1 MLRRFFV
8 PVLTLVL
15 LTLVG
20 WYLFGTREI
29 APPLV
34 SKPPAD
40 GGALKSSPPNLKPAP
55 TAAPAVF
62 GTREANP
69 EVKAQP
75 TPYIAPQK
83 PADLAATTERAR
95 LLQDARILQERA
107 TPPDAQ
113 GNFTKKR
120 VVEAKFKYPF
130 LRIEE
135 SWKRDAATGVETMQ
149 EQKVMVADHFLLT
162 LKDGVTAGE
171 LQTVLD
177 GLGGKVRRHLPN
189 SQVYIVETGSSD
201 LDLYDIKL
209 RDFRLSGAAM
219 QIVEPDYVVFA
230 SLTPNDPSFSSLWG
244 MNNTGQSGGV
254 GDADI
259 DAPEAWD
266 VARGSSAVVVG
277 IIDTGIDHTHPDLAA
292 NMWLNAGE
300 IPGNGIDDDGNGYID
315 DMRGWD
321 FVSNDNDPADDHY
334 HGTHCAGTIGA
345 VGDNGIGVA
354 GVCHTVRLMALKFL
368 SGSGGGSTS
377 DAIEAVL
384 YATANHVTLTS
395 NSWGGGGYSQTLKN
409 AIDAAGTAGILFV
422 AAAGNSGINTDL
434 SASYPASYDSANII
448 SVAASDNADVLA
460 SFTNY
465 GATTVDLAAPGVS
478 IYSTSPGG
486 GYRTLS
492 GTSMACPH
500 VAGACALIKSAR
512 PAMNWSDIK
521 SSLMNNVDGVAGM
534 TGKVAAN
541 GRMNL
546 ARALIIASEPYVT
559 LTALQAS
566 DSGLQG
572 GAGNND
578 GVLNSGEDITLA
590 VTLKN
595 VGAKTA
601 KGAASMLTVTSAG
614 NKVTVLQG
622 SKSWGDLAVGG
633 TASTGGTPFLI
644 RIAADTPTPHVFSLI
659 LNTTD
664 TDGHSWTSQAQ
675 LTVFTSSTV
684 SGRVTAVTGGSGI
697 AAALINYTGTS
708 TGSVVAAAD
717 GTYSVKLT
725 DGTYEFRAT
734 APGYNPSASTS
745 VTVPPNPA
753 AVDFALGKSR
763 IQVAPSTLAST
774 QYEDA
779 VATKTLTLTNNGDQP
794 LTFDVNSVPR
804 SSVLSL
810 DPGTASIQAP
820 PILGVLDAAAETQPA
835 GVKQLMRIASGS
847 TPLPFSDSFESG
859 TLSGWASGSG
869 AGTREIVST
878 TAASGS
884 KSFHYNYQGSTDH
897 FHGINRD
904 FSPGSKPKNISFWV
918 KSGSTTTHDGY
929 FVLTDG
935 TYGDDLIWFF
945 ARGSGCFYVNGD
957 VGGDETFSYQAN
969 VWYHVEFQDLDW
981 TAKNFD
987 YYVNGTLVKANIPFR
1002 NAAYVDEV
1010 SQLWLYNFSTGSEA
1024 WWDDIRM
1031 MDSSLSWLSQTPT
1044 GATLAPGQS
1053 TTLTVTFDATG
1064 KLAGDY
1070 LGQIDISSNDPANPV
1085 VSVPVTMT
1093 VQQQPNTPPV
1103 ADAQTVTLNE
1113 DAQAVITLTGSDA
1126 DGNALTAQI
1135 QTLPIQGSLYQ
1146 TSDGTSLGERIATA
1160 PAIVSNSAKKVIFVP
1175 PPNAN
1180 GTPFASFQFVLN
1192 DKRSQSTA
1200 ATVTLN
1206 VTAVNDLPVAFNDF
1220 ASGLPAQTITPITV
1234 LANDIDPDGQ
1244 TLTVSS
1250 FTQGLK
1256 GTVASNGDGTLSFMP
1271 NGSFTSGEDSFTYT
1285 INDGAGGTSSATVTV
1300 AVGLLAAGPWPM
1312 MGRDAAH
1319 TGFYPGSL
1327 NGQTLS
1333 QAWTLQVAPQALNQV
1348 SIAEGKVF
1356 ATPDIYF
1363 NETQL
1368 SAVDLTTGTLA
1379 WKKLWPVQAR
1389 SLNGPAYFGGVL
1401 YVQRGN
1407 HSSDSQLW
1415 ALNATDGSTK
1425 WNTPFSAQ
1433 WEEYLPP
1440 TVTDTS
1446 VFTAGGSYGGTY
1458 GYNRTTGSQ
1467 LFFTSLDQYD
1477 GWTPSFYNGKAY
1489 SFVTGKF
1496 RQHNPTLGTIDWTLD
1511 LTWNWNGYTMGRT
1524 MAIASGAAFVVN
1536 NRSPSNELVCIDLTT
1551 QAVRWRVQTGF
1562 AAATP
1567 AVAGSSVYAFDA
1579 AGNVQA
1585 YDITSGA
1592 LLRTYTTGIGT
1603 SGLYQPIV
1611 TNDTL
1616 FACSS
1621 TSTAIHTL
1629 STGTK
1634 TQTIAAG
1641 GIPSLSN
1648 SYLLLAGTDGVLR
1661 CYAVMGANTAP
1672 VATALAA
1679 TCVEDQSVTLTLP
1692 GTDANNNPLVGLIT
1706 TLPAKGT
1713 LYQTADGVQ
1722 VGDPITLVPVVV
1734 KNPQRQVIYRPAPDG
1749 FGTAYTTFKFKV
1761 NDGTISSAD
1770 ATATINVTNVNDAP
1784 LAIDDTVYLRAGS
1797 PLTAY
1802 LPTANDIDADGEA
1815 LQIVS
1820 FTAPSKGALT
1830 QNGDGSLRYVPQA
1843 DLTEGTDNFQYTLQD
1858 GAGARSTGNVQVLV
1872 SASYGKEWA
1881 QYGNG
1886 ADHTGR
1892 YPGSLGTQPWIQRWE
1907 YASSIAMTPLAVAGG
1922 KVFVAPTNSINES
1935 SYLIA
1940 LNEST
1945 GAEVWRV
1952 KMAAGG
1958 VNPPSY
1964 YQGKVYIQH
1973 TVSND
1978 YRVRAF
1984 DAANGTA
1991 LWNSAYSSQGYRHYS
2006 PAVSDLGLYINGGTY
2021 GGIYGFDPTT
2031 GTQKFY
2037 NATLAQYDRWTPAI
2051 YNGQV
2056 YSFVEGK
2063 LSRHHPET
2071 GVSQWTQDLG
2081 WNWSGWSM
2089 DRTVCLDSG
2098 KAYVVTNSST
2108 GGDLVCVDLA
2118 VPAVAWRVSGTF
2130 TGTPAIS
2137 NGILYAC
2144 SGGVVKAFNAST
2156 GRSVADYTAGTE
2168 TGLNGAPVV
2177 SNDLLLIGSSSKT
2190 YIFNQATRALIQT
2203 LNFGSQIA
2211 VANDLLY
2218 LSGTDNKVHVYG
2230 RSVPTNLIPVAQAA
2244 QVGILEEAE
2253 AAIKLEGTDGNG
2265 EALSYVVR
2273 TLPAQGT
2280 LYQTT
2285 DGLTKG
2291 AVINQA
2297 PAQVLNSTGVI
2308 IYQAPLNVFGAAA
2321 GSFTFTAHD
2330 QIASSA
2336 PATITVNITPVND
2349 PPVAIADVVALR
2361 PGESL
2366 AGFQP
2371 QANDRDPDGD
2381 VLKVVSYTQ
2390 GASGQVTQSADGTLQ
2405 YVPSAGFTSGTD
2417 TFTYTISDAASA
2429 QATASVSI
2437 VLSTTLGRSWP
2448 TFGAGP
2454 DHTGFLPIRLG
2465 TAAFTQR
2472 WQTNLT
2478 KSAHQ
2483 LAVSD
2488 GKVFASLQVYFQD
2501 SSLVAL
2507 DSSSGGELWRSNFTQ
2522 AAYMNPPTWFNG
2534 SVYMQYAYS
2543 SSSKLY
2549 SLNATSGATAWSSP
2563 FSAQWEKYLAP
2574 AADATGVYVNGGT
2587 YGGMYGFNP
2596 TSGGQMFFQS
2606 LDQYDQWT
2614 PALHNG
2620 GLYSFVKGIF
2630 RSHNKTSG
2638 VTQWTLDFGW
2648 NWAGYSMNR
2657 TMACANNCAYLV
2669 NDSVTIPSGSQELI
2683 CVNLSTH
2690 AAAWK
2695 VLGSFVGT
2703 PAVAHQ
2709 AVFVLSSGNSIKAY
2723 DAATGIYVGAYTL
2736 PGTDTGLT
2744 VQPIVTNDSVI
2755 AATSTKTYIFDLGTH
2770 ALRQT
2775 IPYGGSISLAGSSL
2789 YIASSTDGYI
2799 RAFGVPDVTNN
2810 APVALAQTST
2820 TLEDTRVTL
2829 TLQGTDA
2836 DNDALNFVISTLPAV
2851 GTLYQTA
2858 DGTSVGNVIAT
2869 VPALVSNA
2877 QGKVIFLPAADLNGS
2892 PLTSFQFAASDGK
2905 SLSSSA
2911 TVTLNVLPVNDA
2923 PVARADARV
2932 AQPGQIVSPIRERLN
2947 DFDVDGDVVTV
2958 LSFTQ
2963 PSLGSVVRNDDGTL
2977 RYHSPAD
2984 VSEGSTQFSYTITDP
2999 SGATA
3004 TASVSISIMQSI
3016 TGSWSTFGNGPAH
3029 TGYSSSALGRTG
3041 WAQRWSYSASSS
3053 SLQPVASSD
3062 GRVFASFRDAS
3073 SSRVVALDAGS
3084 GAQLWSRSFASASS
3098 MNPPSWYN
3106 GRVYVQ
3112 RGNHSSD
3119 TQLIALQDDTGAT
3132 LWSAPHAAQWDSYM
3146 APAVFDTGVFVDGGY
3161 YGGMYG
3167 FSLSGGSQ
3175 KFFVNKAQSDSWTP
3189 SILDSELYAFVNGDF
3204 VRHDPATGAALWT
3217 RSLGWGGF
3225 GYSMG
3230 RTTALDS
3237 RRAYLINDS
3246 PTTTYYDEDL
3256 TCINLD
3262 THAVVWSVNGDFNGT
3277 PAVSSGTV
3285 FALSGN
3291 TVQGRTATDGSLIAT
3306 YAAPAG
3312 TYLSWQPIVTDDLV
3326 IAASNSNTFIFGRY
3340 DNTLIATL
3348 NRGGSPAVVDDAL
3361 IISSPATGTVSAW
3374 AAQPAI
3380 TFSPPG
3386 GSFDQPVGV
3395 VIGAADPTT
3404 RIHYTV
3410 DGSAP
3415 DFTSPWLV
3423 SGAPVRMSWSGKIRA
3438 ISVKGSEVSRI
3449 HEASFII
3456 ADSDGDG
3463 IADWWEMQFY
3473 GSLSA
3478 TTATSDSDGDGMTDL
3493 AEFKAGTDPRSALD
3507 RLETA
3512 PSISHAVPGNELV
3525 LTWKS
3530 KAGRLY
3536 IVESS
3541 SDLKT
3546 WVPVSAVLEGTGATM
3561 NQSMS
3566 MNSNATL
3573 FGRVRVLP
3581 ALMSP

>member
-1 MLRRFFV
+1 M
-8 PVLTLVL
+8 
-15 LTLVG
+15 
-20 WYLFGTREI
+20 
-29 APPLV
+29 

-40 GGALKSSPPNLKPAP
+40 AGALKSSPPNLKPAP

-75 TPYIAPQK
+75 APYIAPQK

-95 LLQDARILQERA
+95 FLQDARILQERA

-189 SQVYIVETGSSD
+189 SQVYIVETGTSD

-209 RDFRLSGAAM
+209 KDFRLSGAAM

-277 IIDTGIDHTHPDLAA
+277 IIDTGIDYTHPDLAA

-521 SSLMNNVDGVAGM
+521 SSLMSNVDGVAGM

-578 GVLNSGEDITLA
+578 GVLNPAEDITLA

-601 KGAASMLTVTSAG
+601 KGAASTLTVTSAG

-622 SKSWGDLAVGG
+622 SNSWGDLAVGG

-664 TDGHSWTSQAQ
+664 TDGHAWTSQAQ

-708 TGSVVAAAD
+708 TGSVVTAAD

-804 SSVLSL
+804 SSVLSM

-847 TPLPFSDSFESG
+847 TPLPFSDGFESG
-859 TLSGWASGSG
+859 TLNGWANGSG
-869 AGTREIVST
+869 AGTREIVSS

-904 FSPGSKPKNISFWV
+904 FSPGSKPKTISFWV
-918 KSGSTTTHDGY
+918 RSGSTTTHDGY

-945 ARGSGCFYVNGD
+945 ARGSGKFYVNGD

-1031 MDSSLSWLSQTPT
+1031 MDASLNWLSQTPT

-1113 DAQAVITLTGSDA
+1113 DAQAVITLTGSDV

-1135 QTLPIQGSLYQ
+1135 QTLPAQGSLYQ
-1146 TSDGTSLGERIATA
+1146 TSDGTSMGERIVTV
-1160 PAIVSNSAKKVIFVP
+1160 PAIVSNNAKKVIFVP
-1175 PPNAN
+1175 PPNEN
-1180 GTPFASFQFVLN
+1180 GTPYTSFQFAMN

-1220 ASGLPAQTITPITV
+1220 ASGLPGQMITPITV

-1256 GTVASNGDGTLSFMP
+1256 GTVASNGDGTLSFTP
-1271 NGSFTSGEDSFTYT
+1271 SGSFTSGQDSFSYT
-1285 INDGAGGTSSATVTV
+1285 INDGAGGSATATVTV
-1300 AVGLLAAGPWPM
+1300 YVGLLAAGPWPM
-1312 MGRDAAH
+1312 VGGNTAH
-1319 TGFYPGSL
+1319 TGFYPGTL
-1327 NGQTLS
+1327 NGQTFS

-1348 SIAEGKVF
+1348 SIGEGRVF
-1356 ATPDIYF
+1356 ATPNIYY
-1363 NETQL
+1363 NETQV
-1368 SAVDLTTGTLA
+1368 SAVDLATGLLA
-1379 WKKLWPVQAR
+1379 WKKTWPVQAYQM
-1389 SLNGPAYFGGVL
+1389 NGPAYFGGAL
-1401 YVQRGN
+1401 YVQR
-1407 HSSDSQLW
+1407 SKSTTYTDSPEIVSINAGSG
-1415 ALNATDGSTK
+1415 ALNWSSNLSSLSSGYMPA
-1425 WNTPFSAQ
+1425 
-1433 WEEYLPP
+1433 

-1446 VFTAGGSYGGTY
+1446 VFMSSGFSIGGVACF
-1458 GYNRTTGSQ
+1458 NRTTGSQ
-1467 LFFTSLDQYD
+1467 QFFNNTLETGD
-1477 GWTPSFYNGKAY
+1477 GWTPGVYNGKVY
-1489 SFVTGKF
+1489 SFVTSKF
-1496 RQHNPTLGTIDWTLD
+1496 RQHNMATGAVEWMVDLIWANMHTTISH
-1511 LTWNWNGYTMGRT
+1511 T

-1536 NRSPSNELVCIDLTT
+1536 VSSASSGELVCIDLTT
-1551 QAVRWRVQTGF
+1551 QAVRWRVPGVLIG
-1562 AAATP
+1562 TP
-1567 AVAGSSVYAFDA
+1567 AVAGASVYAFDTS
-1579 AGNVQA
+1579 GNVKA
-1585 YDITSGA
+1585 YDTATGT
-1592 LLRTYTTGIGT
+1592 LQKTYTTGIGT
-1603 SGLYQPIV
+1603 YGTYQPIV
-1611 TNDTL
+1611 TNDAL
-1616 FACSS
+1616 IASS
-1621 TSTAIHTL
+1621 ATSTAVHDL

-1634 TQTIAAG
+1634 IQTIAAG

-1648 SYLLLAGTDGVLR
+1648 GYLLLAGTDGVLR
-1661 CYAVMGANTAP
+1661 CYAALINTSP
-1672 VATALAA
+1672 VATALTA
-1679 TCVEDQSVTLTLP
+1679 TCVEDQTVTLTLP
-1692 GTDANNNPLVGLIT
+1692 GTDADSDPLAGLIT
-1706 TLPAKGT
+1706 ALPAKGT
-1713 LYQTADGVQ
+1713 LYQTTDGVQ
-1722 VGDPITLVPVVV
+1722 VGNPITQVPVIVQ
-1734 KNPQRQVIYRPAPDG
+1734 NPARKVIYRPAPDG
-1749 FGTAYTTFKFKV
+1749 FGTPYTTFKFRI
-1761 NDGTISSAD
+1761 NDGKISSTEA
-1770 ATATINVTNVNDAP
+1770 AATINVTNVNDPPIAVN
-1784 LAIDDTVYLRAGS
+1784 DTIYLRPGNTLA
-1797 PLTAY
+1797 AC
-1802 LPTANDIDADGEA
+1802 LPAANDVDVDGEV
-1815 LQIVS
+1815 LQTVS
-1820 FTAPSKGALT
+1820 FTTPSKGSLT

-1843 DLTEGTDNFQYTLQD
+1843 DFQEGSDSFQYTIQD
-1858 GAGARSTGNVQVLV
+1858 GAGLRSTGVVQVLV
-1872 SASYGKEWA
+1872 SASYGTEWT
-1881 QYGNG
+1881 QFGNG
-1886 ADHTGR
+1886 PDHTGR
-1892 YPGSLGTQPWIQRWE
+1892 YPGSLGTQTWVQRWE
-1907 YASSIAMTPLAVAGG
+1907 YASTIAMTPLAVAGG
-1922 KVFVAPTNSINES
+1922 KVFVAPTDSVNGY

-1945 GAEVWRV
+1945 GAEVWRAQ
-1952 KMAAGG
+1952 MAAGG
-1958 VNPPSY
+1958 VNPPSF

-1973 TVSND
+1973 AVTND
-1978 YRVRAF
+1978 YRVRSF
-1984 DAANGTA
+1984 DAASGAA
-1991 LWNSAYSSQGYRHYS
+1991 LWSTSYGSQGYRHYS
-2006 PAVSDLGLYINGGTY
+2006 PAVSDLGVCINGGTF
-2021 GGIYGFDPTT
+2021 GGIYGFDRTT
-2031 GTQKFY
+2031 GTQKFF
-2037 NATLAQYDRWTPAI
+2037 NSTLAQYDRWTPGV

-2063 LSRHHPET
+2063 LRQHHPDT
-2071 GVSQWTQDLG
+2071 GVSQWTLDLG

-2089 DRTVCLDSG
+2089 DRVICLDSG
-2098 KAYVVTNSST
+2098 KAYVVNNTASGSE
-2108 GGDLVCVDLA
+2108 LVCVDLA
-2118 VPAVAWRVSGTF
+2118 GPAVTWRVSGAF
-2130 TGTPAIS
+2130 TGTPAAS
-2137 NGILYAC
+2137 NGVVYAC
-2144 SGGVVKAFNAST
+2144 SGGVVKGFNASS

-2168 TGLNGAPVV
+2168 TSLNGAPVV
-2177 SNDLLLIGSSSKT
+2177 SNDLLMIGSSSKT
-2190 YIFNQATRALIQT
+2190 YIFNLATRALIQT
-2203 LNFGSQIA
+2203 LSFGSQIA

-2218 LSGTDNKVHVYG
+2218 LSGADNKVHVYG
-2230 RSVPTNLIPVAQAA
+2230 RGVPTNLAPVAQAA

-2253 AAIKLEGTDGNG
+2253 VAIKLEGTDGNG
-2265 EALSYVVR
+2265 EVLSYVVR
-2273 TLPAQGT
+2273 TLPTQGT

-2285 DGLTKG
+2285 DGSTKG
-2291 AVINQA
+2291 AVINQV
-2297 PAQVLNSTGVI
+2297 PAQVLNSTGAI
-2308 IYQAPLNVFGAAA
+2308 IYQAPFNVFGAGA

-2330 QIASSA
+2330 QISSSA
-2336 PATITVNITPVND
+2336 TATITVNITPVND
-2349 PPVAIADVVALR
+2349 PPVAVSDLVALR
-2361 PGESL
+2361 PGEPL
-2366 AGFQP
+2366 LNFRP
-2371 QANDRDPDGD
+2371 EANDRDPDGD
-2381 VLKVVSYTQ
+2381 LLSVVAFTQ
-2390 GASGQVTQSADGTLQ
+2390 GTSGQVTQSADGSLQ
-2405 YVPSAGFTSGTD
+2405 YVPDEGFTTGTD
-2417 TFTYTISDAASA
+2417 AFTYMIRDAADVH
-2429 QATASVSI
+2429 ATGTVSI
-2437 VLSTTLGRSWP
+2437 TLSTTLGRAWP

-2454 DHTGFLPIRLG
+2454 DHTGFQPIRLG
-2465 TAAFTQR
+2465 TTIFTQR
-2472 WQTNLT
+2472 WQSNQTY
-2478 KSAHQ
+2478 AARQ
-2483 LAVSD
+2483 LAIAEGRVY
-2488 GKVFASLQVYFQD
+2488 ASLINFNGLTAQ
-2501 SSLVAL
+2501 SLVAV
-2507 DSSSGGELWRSNFTQ
+2507 DTASGGELWRSNFPSGTST
-2522 AAYMNPPTWFNG
+2522 NPPTWFNG
-2534 SVYMQYAYS
+2534 NVFMQNGNSYNSRFYN
-2543 SSSKLY
+2543 
-2549 SLNATSGATAWSSP
+2549 LNATTGATLWNSP
-2563 FSAQWEKYLAP
+2563 FSAQFETYYAP
-2574 AADATGVYVNGGT
+2574 AADASGVYINGGN

-2596 TSGGQMFFQS
+2596 SSGAQLFFQS

-2614 PALHNG
+2614 PTLYND
-2620 GLYSFVKGIF
+2620 GLYSFVKGVF
-2630 RSHNKTSG
+2630 RSHNKTTG
-2638 VTQWTLDFGW
+2638 ATLWNLNFGW
-2648 NWAGYSMNR
+2648 SGGYSMNR
-2657 TMACANNCAYLV
+2657 TAACLNDRAYLV
-2669 NDSVTIPSGSQELI
+2669 NDSVTIPAGDQELI
-2683 CVNLSTH
+2683 CVDLVLHS
-2690 AAAWK
+2690 AAWK
-2695 VLGSFVGT
+2695 VRGKFTGT
-2703 PAVAHQ
+2703 PALAHQ
-2709 AVFVLSSGNSIKAY
+2709 SVFAISNGNSIKSY
-2723 DAATGIYVGAYTL
+2723 DATTGAYIGVYPL

-2755 AATSTKTYIFDLGTH
+2755 ASSATKTYVFDLGSH

-2775 IPYGGSISLAGSSL
+2775 IAFGGNISLAGESL
-2789 YIASSTDGYI
+2789 YIASSNGII
-2799 RAFGVPDVTNN
+2799 RAFGVPDALNHS
-2810 APVALAQTST
+2810 PVALAQTAT
-2820 TLEDTRVTL
+2820 TPEDTRVTF
-2829 TLQGTDA
+2829 TLQATDA
-2836 DNDALNFVISTLPAV
+2836 DNDSVNFVISTLPTL
-2851 GTLYQTA
+2851 GTLYQTS
-2858 DGTSVGNVIAT
+2858 DGTSVGTPITTAT
-2869 VPALVSNA
+2869 TLVTNA
-2877 QGKVIFLPAADLNGS
+2877 AGKVIYQPAADRFGS

-2905 SLSSSA
+2905 AVSAPVTA
-2911 TVTLNVLPVNDA
+2911 TVIVQPVNDA
-2923 PVARADARV
+2923 PIARADARV
-2932 AQPGQIVSPIRERLN
+2932 AQPGQIVSPLRERLN
-2947 DFDVDGDVVTV
+2947 DFDVDGDLLTVV
-2958 LSFTQ
+2958 SFTQ
-2963 PSLGSVVRNDDGTL
+2963 PTLGTVAFNSDGTL
-2977 RYHSPAD
+2977 CYRAPSD
-2984 VSEGSTQFSYTITDP
+2984 VAVGSTQFSYTITDP

-3004 TASVSISIMQSI
+3004 SANVVISIVENI
-3016 TGSWSTFGNGPAH
+3016 TGAWPTFGNSPAH

-3041 WAQRWSYSASSS
+3041 WAQRWSYSTGSSGNN
-3053 SLQPVASSD
+3053 LQPVVSAS
-3062 GRVFASFRDAS
+3062 GRIFASFRDS
-3073 SSRVVALDAGS
+3073 LSRVVAIDASS
-3084 GAQLWSRSFASASS
+3084 GAQLWSSSFASAYS
-3098 MNPPSWYN
+3098 MNPPTCYD

-3112 RGNHSSD
+3112 RGNHSGDS
-3119 TQLIALQDDTGAT
+3119 QLIALQEDTGTTA
-3132 LWSAPHAAQWDSYM
+3132 WSAPFAAQSENYM
-3146 APAVFDTGVFVDGGY
+3146 APAVTNLGVFVNGGT
-3161 YGGMYG
+3161 YGGIYG
-3167 FSLSGGSQ
+3167 FALADGLQ
-3175 KFFVNKAQSDSWTP
+3175 KFFLTKPQSSGWTP
-3189 SILDSELYAFVNGDF
+3189 SILDSEVYAFVNGDF
-3204 VRHDPATGAALWT
+3204 VRHNPSTGAVLWT

-3225 GYSMG
+3225 GYSMD

-3237 RRAYLINDS
+3237 RRAYLVNDS
-3246 PTTTYYDEDL
+3246 PTTVYYDEDL

-3262 THAVVWSVNGDFNGT
+3262 TQTVVWSVNGDFTGT
-3277 PAVSSGTV
+3277 PAISNGTV

-3291 TVQGRTATDGSLIAT
+3291 VVQARLAADGSLITT
-3306 YAAPAG
+3306 YDTPSG
-3312 TYLSWQPIVTDDLV
+3312 TYLSGQPIVTDDLV
-3326 IAASNSNTFIFGRY
+3326 IAASASNTFVFGRY
-3340 DNTLIATL
+3340 DQVLLATL

-3380 TFSPPG
+3380 TFTPPG

-3449 HEASFII
+3449 HEASFTI

-3478 TTATSDSDGDGMTDL
+3478 ATAASDSDGDGMTDL

-3541 SDLKT
+3541 SDLKN

>member
-20 WYLFGTREI
+20 WHLFGTREI

-55 TAAPAVF
+55 TAAPAAI

-75 TPYIAPQK
+75 APYIAPQK
-83 PADLAATTERAR
+83 PADLAATTERASF
-95 LLQDARILQERA
+95 LQDARILQERA

-918 KSGSTTTHDGY
+918 RSGSTTTHDGY

-1064 KLAGDY
+1064 KIAGDY
-1070 LGQIDISSNDPANPV
+1070 LGQIDISSNDPASPV

-1135 QTLPIQGSLYQ
+1135 HTLPIQGSLYQ
-1146 TSDGTSLGERIATA
+1146 TSDGTSLGERIVTV

-1220 ASGLPAQTITPITV
+1220 ASGLPGQMITPITV

-1250 FTQGLK
+1250 STQGLK

-1285 INDGAGGTSSATVTV
+1285 INDGAGGTSTATVTV

-1425 WNTPFSAQ
+1425 WSTPFSAQ

-1458 GYNRTTGSQ
+1458 GYNRTTGAQ
-1467 LFFTSLDQYD
+1467 LFFASLDQYD

-1672 VATALAA
+1672 VATALTA
-1679 TCVEDQSVTLTLP
+1679 TSVEDQSVTLTLP

-1722 VGDPITLVPVVV
+1722 VGDPITLAPVVV

-1749 FGTAYTTFKFKV
+1749 FGAPYTTFKFKV
-1761 NDGTISSAD
+1761 NDGTISSAE

-1784 LAIDDTVYLRAGS
+1784 VAMDDTAYLRAGNV
-1797 PLTAY
+1797 LTSY
-1802 LPTANDIDADGEA
+1802 RPTANDVDVDNEA

-1820 FTAPSKGALT
+1820 FTAPAKGTLN
-1830 QNGDGSLRYVPQA
+1830 QNGDGSVNYAPQA
-1843 DLTEGTDNFQYTLQD
+1843 DFTEGMDSFQYTVRD
-1858 GAGARSTGNVQVLV
+1858 GAGAQSTATVQVFV
-1872 SASYGKEWA
+1872 SASYGREWT
-1881 QYGNG
+1881 QFGNG
-1886 ADHTGR
+1886 PDHAGR
-1892 YPGSLGTQPWIQRWE
+1892 YPGSLGTQTWVQRWE
-1907 YASSIAMTPLAVAGG
+1907 YAFPSSINPLAVAGG
-1922 KVFVAPTNSINES
+1922 KVYVTQTGNWNNYMYAVA
-1935 SYLIA
+1935 LDA
-1940 LNEST
+1940 VT
-1945 GAEVWRV
+1945 GGEVWR
-1952 KMAAGG
+1952 AQFQPGNSL
-1958 VNPPSY
+1958 NPPSY
-1964 YQGKVYIQH
+1964 YGGNVYIQRGNNGGDTQLWALKAADG
-1973 TVSND
+1973 TV
-1978 YRVRAF
+1978 
-1984 DAANGTA
+1984 
-1991 LWNSAYSSQGYRHYS
+1991 LWNAPHNSQWERYFS
-2006 PAVSDLGLYINGGTY
+2006 PAVSDLGVYVDGGTY
-2021 GGIYGFDPTT
+2021 GGIYGFNSQS
-2031 GTQKFY
+2031 GAQKFF
-2037 NATLAQYDRWTPAI
+2037 LSLDQVDQWTPAI
-2051 YNGQV
+2051 LDGKV
-2056 YSFVEGK
+2056 YSFVN
-2063 LSRHHPET
+2063 STFRNHHPET
-2071 GVSQWTQDLG
+2071 GVVQWSVNLNGALG
-2081 WNWSGWSM
+2081 GSM
-2089 DRTVCLDSG
+2089 NRTICADSG
-2098 KAYVVTNSST
+2098 RAFVVNTLSS
-2108 GGDLVCVDLA
+2108 GAELVGLDLQTKSVL
-2118 VPAVAWRVSGTF
+2118 WRTAGTF
-2130 TGTPAIS
+2130 SGTPATA
-2137 NGILYAC
+2137 NGIVYAC
-2144 SGGVVKAFNAST
+2144 SGGVVKACNAST
-2156 GRSVADYTAGTE
+2156 GVWLADFKAGTE
-2168 TGLNGAPVV
+2168 TSLNGSPVV
-2177 SNDLLLIGSSSKT
+2177 SNDLLIIGSSTKT
-2190 YIFNQATRALIQT
+2190 YLFNLTTNALVQT
-2203 LNFGSQIA
+2203 LTFGSQAA

-2218 LSGTDNKVHVYG
+2218 FSCSDNKVRLYG
-2230 RSVPTNLIPVAQAA
+2230 HSVTSNHAPVALAA
-2244 QVGILEEAE
+2244 QAGILEEAQ
-2253 AAIKLEGTDGNG
+2253 AAITLEGTDADG
-2265 EALSYVVR
+2265 ESLSYVVR

-2280 LYQTT
+2280 LYQSV
-2285 DGLTKG
+2285 DGTTKG
-2291 AVINQA
+2291 SAITQV
-2297 PAQVLNSTGVI
+2297 PAQVLNASGAVI
-2308 IYQAPLNVFGAAA
+2308 YVAPLNVFGSGA
-2321 GSFTFTAHD
+2321 GSFTFTASD
-2330 QIASSA
+2330 QVSTSA
-2336 PATITVNITPVND
+2336 AATITINIAPVND
-2349 PPVAIADVVALR
+2349 PPVAVDDFVALR

-2366 AGFQP
+2366 TGFHP
-2371 QANDRDPDGD
+2371 EANDRDPDGD
-2381 VLKVVSYTQ
+2381 ALKVVACTQ
-2390 GASGQVTQSADGTLQ
+2390 GASGQVQQSADGSLQ
-2405 YVPSAGFTSGTD
+2405 YVPNAGFTSGTD
-2417 TFTYTISDAASA
+2417 TFTYTVSDAANVQSSA
-2429 QATASVSI
+2429 TI
-2437 VLSTTLGRSWP
+2437 NITISTTLGRSWP

-2454 DHTGFLPIRLG
+2454 DHTGFLPVRLG
-2465 TAAFTQR
+2465 TTAFTQN

-2478 KSAHQ
+2478 KPAYQ

-2507 DSSSGGELWRSNFTQ
+2507 DSASGGELWRSNFTQ
-2522 AAYMNPPTWFNG
+2522 PAYMSPPTAFNG
-2534 SVYMQYAYS
+2534 SVFLQYTYS
-2543 SSSKLY
+2543 TSSKLY
-2549 SLNATSGATAWSSP
+2549 CLNGTTGATTWNAP
-2563 FSAQWEKYLAP
+2563 FSSQWGQYFAP
-2574 AADATGVYVNGGT
+2574 AAEASGVYISGGY
-2587 YGGMYGFNP
+2587 YGGIYGFNP
-2596 TSGGQMFFQS
+2596 ASGAQLFFQQ
-2606 LDQYDQWT
+2606 LPMEDKWNPTLY
-2614 PALHNG
+2614 NG
-2620 GLYSFVKGIF
+2620 GLYTFIDGTFI
-2630 RSHNKTSG
+2630 SHNKTSG
-2638 VTQWTLDFGW
+2638 ATLWSLNFG
-2648 NWAGYSMNR
+2648 WAGYSLYR
-2657 TMACANNCAYLV
+2657 TTACAYNSAFLV

-2683 CVNLSTH
+2683 CVDLLQKK
-2690 AAAWK
+2690 AAWK
-2695 VLGSFVGT
+2695 VMGSFTGT

-2709 AVFVLSSGNSIKAY
+2709 SAFVISNTNSIKAY
-2723 DAATGIYVGAYTL
+2723 DTATGMYLGAYTL
-2736 PGTDTGLT
+2736 PGTDTGL
-2744 VQPIVTNDSVI
+2744 VNQPIVTNDSVI
-2755 AATSTKTYIFDLGTH
+2755 ASSSSKTYIFDLASH

-2775 IPYGGSISLAGSSL
+2775 IAYGGNLSLAGNTL
-2789 YIASSTDGYI
+2789 YIASSDGYI
-2799 RAFGVPDVTNN
+2799 RAYGVPDVTNHPP
-2810 APVALAQTST
+2810 AALAQTAT
-2820 TLEDTRVTL
+2820 TQEDTRRAVS
-2829 TLQGTDA
+2829 LQGTDA
-2836 DNDALNFVISTLPAV
+2836 DGDALNYVITTLPAA
-2851 GTLYQTA
+2851 GTLYQTS
-2858 DGTSVGNVIAT
+2858 DGTALGSTIST
-2869 VPALVSNA
+2869 VPALVTNA
-2877 QGKVIFLPAADLNGS
+2877 QGKVIFLPMADRNGS

-2984 VSEGSTQFSYTITDP
+2984 VSGGSTQFSYTITDP

-3029 TGYSSSALGRTG
+3029 TGYASSALGRTG
-3041 WAQRWSYSASSS
+3041 WAQRWSYSASGSGS
-3053 SLQPVASSD
+3053 SLQPVASAG
-3062 GRVFASFRDAS
+3062 GRVFASFRDS
-3073 SSRVVALDAGS
+3073 TSSRVVALDAGS

-3246 PTTTYYDEDL
+3246 PTATYYDEDL

-3312 TYLSWQPIVTDDLV
+3312 TYLSRQPIVTDDLV
-3326 IAASNSNTFIFGRY
+3326 IAASDSNTFIFGRY
-3340 DNTLIATL
+3340 DNTLIGTL

-3423 SGAPVRMSWSGKIRA
+3423 SGAPVRMSWSGKVRA

-3478 TTATSDSDGDGMTDL
+3478 ATAASDSDGDGMTDL
-3493 AEFKAGTDPRSALD
+3493 AEFKAGTDPRSAMD

-3525 LTWKS
+3525 LSWKS